1 MHGFAYFELQ
11 SDPLRLFCSVEGVE
25 RVREPRFPATLLI
38 KPVSFKFQVRYD
50 GHGQ

>member
-1 MHGFAYFELQ
+1 MDLLISSSKAF
-11 SDPLRLFCSVEGVE
+11 PLRLFCSAEGVE

-38 KPVSFKFQVRYD
+38 KIPVPFKFQVRYD